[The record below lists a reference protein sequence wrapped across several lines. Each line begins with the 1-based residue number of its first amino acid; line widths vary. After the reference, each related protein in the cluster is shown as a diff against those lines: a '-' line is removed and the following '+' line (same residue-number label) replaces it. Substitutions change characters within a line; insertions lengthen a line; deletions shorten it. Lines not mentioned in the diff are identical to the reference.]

1 MKCQV
6 GCLLVRIE
14 LSHVV
19 FVDKRVASQLLASLF
34 QRYLFLQRHLLL
46 AWTDLVH
53 PPRCPLGVC
62 ASASWLCVAAYDAG
76 NPRLLCAGVC
86 DHWVLDV
93 GLMSESVLRPACCR
107 PRCDVSDLGVV
118 GDLAFILTTKSC
130 LLWESSLKV
139 TILLMSESV
148 LQPAS

>member
-1 MKCQV
+1 MKMKNEIQMYTMASMKCQV

-53 PPRCPLGVC
+53 PPRCPLAVC
-62 ASASWLCVAAYDAG
+62 ALASWLCAAPYDAG
-76 NPRLLCAGVC
+76 NPRLLCVGV
-86 DHWVLDV
+86 
-93 GLMSESVLRPACCR
+93 
-107 PRCDVSDLGVV
+107 
-118 GDLAFILTTKSC
+118 
-130 LLWESSLKV
+130 
-139 TILLMSESV
+139 
-148 LQPAS
+148 